1 MKKPGFLNLS
11 RRERQIM
18 DIVYRLGESSV
29 YDVLN
34 SLSDPPGYN
43 SIRVT
48 LNILE
53 NKGHLTHRKE
63 GQRYI
68 YAPVELPD
76 KAGRTALKHLVSTF
90 FENSTTNVLS
100 TLLDITASNLTDR
113 ELEELSLMIENAK
126 KDKLK

>member
-18 DIVYRLGESSV
+18 DIIFRLGEASV
-29 YDVLN
+29 YDVLKH
-34 SLSDPPGYN
+34 LSDPPGYN

-53 NKGHLTHRKE
+53 NKRHLTHRKE

-68 YAPVELPD
+68 YIPLELPD
-76 KAGRTALKHLVSTF
+76 KAGRSALQHLVSTF
-90 FENSTTNVLS
+90 FDNSTSNVLS
-100 TLLDITASNLTDR
+100 TLLDISASDLSDN
-113 ELEELSLMIENAK
+113 ELEELSKMIEEAK
-126 KDKLK
+126 KEKQK